1 MNLLIKVLLPVVVL
15 CGSIFASSNAFAVS
29 GSYYSP
35 LLYPDSKTSQCTYPQ
50 KSGHG
55 DCLKN
60 MNSNSCV
67 DTVACSVSGGVRSEM
82 CVRGVIWCNHNPS
95 IGTRCPIGPG
105 KPARIHAG
113 YDYSAPASA
122 SILAPC
128 NGTLTNRSKTHHDG
142 IGFQCDPSPCGKKI
156 SFYFHH
162 NRSAVNNGR
171 YNRGTP
177 IGKVGGYHKEKP
189 NAYTPHMHVEIY
201 EGNYKSGRL
210 MDPMNIQ
217 FDEYVCGCAPGYKKM
232 DRLTCFTGGKTPPPG
247 QYNTGNMDDA
257 MLGPDGVLNDN
268 PDAEAPKDGACIYSE
283 VMDNYRQFGCVF
295 CTPFRILFNTAS
307 VMAKKTYDALA
318 KVVVGVV
325 VVGFAIWLAL
335 VVMRFVSHFEARDPR
350 IFVKTM
356 LNQAFRV
363 LVVVLLLGGPAEQ
376 IMSLTLDPL
385 FETSLKIVQVIGGTP
400 IEATSKECWIADGS
414 ASGSGGSGNAESG
427 AVEGVESGSDK
438 AGLSPEMGN
447 GIICTIKNT
456 QDQIMDI
463 MAIGRVMHCLAWE
476 KTTLIFIPNFA
487 YLITAVLF
495 FIAAGI
501 LLLMYPFL
509 LVDCVLKMAIAVAL
523 LPVALGA
530 YAFKVTSG
538 YLSKI
543 FGTFIEAIMTFFFL
557 SLVLMIISQIAKG
570 YIAEII
576 TEDVVNGKMNVLST
590 VVWFAVGALK
600 ILFVMFLGWAALSD
614 MKKFADKFAG
624 GIGGGGGVGKG
635 IKIGSAVG
643 ADVSA
648 FAKYY
653 AVDPAMKFA
662 KKRVKSGAALAKE
675 NIGHGYRKV
684 KSMSFTAISRRAKND
699 DGTDMLDEGGN
710 QMYKTG
716 GSSIGRAW
724 NAALGKMQKDN
735 PRSWLAQKFNNG
747 LKKAEVNTHSH
758 YRSYG
763 YDASGNLVE
772 TKTRINRDGSKVVV
786 QRDDFGSVATAY
798 DKNGN
803 VIKQTTKP
811 AKSLKQM
818 INKRGEIDTAT
829 VAAFVQSSLMS
840 HTNKQLMIM
849 ETLINSRMGNYE
861 GGRLDGRFVSRNT
874 RQFIDDNGNQVMQII
889 QQNENGSVTTFTAQF
904 KGKRVM
910 TNVSTMDKNGK
921 GVSYETDG
929 IIQRKSIIDG
939 DNVTRLYSVA
949 EAYSNRALHA
959 VHINGSVSDNLP
971 KDEIMFS
978 DNDLQEFGQQVLN
991 HGNKAYTFT
1000 EFK

>member
-1 MNLLIKVLLPVVVL
+1 MSKLIKTIINIAILLWFVSCANDAL
-15 CGSIFASSNAFAVS
+15 AKSATYGSNQLEI
-29 GSYYSP
+29 
-35 LLYPDSKTSQCTYPQ
+35 KTTLPECTYPQ
-50 KSGHG
+50 KRGG
-55 DCLKN
+55 GNCLKSLN
-60 MNSNSCV
+60 EKSCV
-67 DTVACSVSGGVRSEM
+67 NTTPFSPVGGVTSEM
-82 CVRGVIWCNHNPS
+82 CARGRLFCQRNHNQPDY
-95 IGTRCPIGPG
+95 RCPIGG
-105 KPARIHAG
+105 RDKKGRVKKPSNHKG
-113 YDYSAPASA
+113 YDYHATEGTP
-122 SILAPC
+122 IYAPC
-128 NGTLTNRSKTHHDG
+128 DGKTGTTKRGAIEFHCNICKKDIKYIFRHNSSAYLAKGHTHYSKGARIGSVSNVGCGSTCDPHMHIEMYINGTL
-142 IGFQCDPSPCGKKI
+142 
-156 SFYFHH
+156 
-162 NRSAVNNGR
+162 V
-171 YNRGTP
+171 
-177 IGKVGGYHKEKP
+177 
-189 NAYTPHMHVEIY
+189 
-201 EGNYKSGRL
+201 
-210 MDPMNIQ
+210 DPMNSD
-217 FDEYVCGCAPGYKKM
+217 FDATVCNCMSTPKVHRMDCFGGGVGSSANNDLSPNFGPAPCAE
-232 DRLTCFTGGKTPPPG
+232 PPCDTDVEP
-247 QYNTGNMDDA
+247 QE
-257 MLGPDGVLNDN
+257 V
-268 PDAEAPKDGACIYSE
+268 PKDGACIYSE

-576 TEDVVNGKMNVLST
+576 TEDVVNGDMNVLST

-874 RQFIDDNGNQVMQII
+874 RQFVDDNGNQVMQII

-959 VHINGSVSDNLP
+959 VHIDGSVSDNLP